1 MSGIQRPVGGFRFVE
16 VRRSETLQ
24 QIAARELGSATR
36 WPEIVSLNGLLPP
49 FVTDD
54 PAEVKPGVVL
64 SGDYLKVPAAA
75 STISAEAAPD
85 EVFGRDARLRL
96 GRLGVEA
103 GDFEVISG
111 SDNLAQALRH
121 AVETERG
128 ELIYHTD
135 YGCLVRQIVGT
146 VNGPTA
152 AILSAEYVKAT
163 MLADQRVDRVSRAE
177 ASVVGD
183 SVTVQVE
190 VHPVTGKPIDLTAT
204 I

>member
-1 MSGIQRPVGGFRFVE
+1 MSGIQRPIGGFRFVE

-36 WPEIVSLNGLLPP
+36 WPEIVGLNGLLPP

-54 PAEVKPGVVL
+54 PAAVRPGVVL
-64 SGDYLKVPAAA
+64 SGGYVKVPAAA
-75 STISAEAAPD
+75 STISAEAQPE
-85 EVFGRDARLRL
+85 EVFGRDAILRL

-103 GDFEVISG
+103 GDLEVVSG
-111 SDNLAQALRH
+111 SANLAQALRH

-128 ELIYHTD
+128 ELIFHAD

-152 AILSAEYVKAT
+152 AILAAEYVKAT
-163 MLADQRVDRVSRAE
+163 VLADSRVDRVSRAD
-177 ASVVGD
+177 AVVAGD
-183 SVTVQVE
+183 AVTVQVE
-190 VHPVTGKPIDLTAT
+190 VYPVTGKPIDLAAT